1 MTDISESSSGNGN
14 NDSISGIISRIRNT
28 TTTSESSSAE
38 EISTHQLHLLNELGL
53 LSLDSGSGQRIEG
66 YSREDVNAALENR
79 FLTPKRSVGEKQLG
93 RYQV

>member
-14 NDSISGIISRIRNT
+14 NDSISDIISRIRN